1 MKFVFISPHA
11 GFYRHYDQ
19 LVRKLIAKGDN
30 VHILFGDDPTQKFS
44 DRAVKSVLADFPQ
57 VKIGNALNRSDEWTG
72 LLETTREMRHY
83 RIYLKPNHPSPQI
96 GVRRREKFP
105 KVFRPLSRSSIGK
118 KIFASALMGSVL
130 RWIEKIAPPDK
141 LISEWLNQEKP
152 DAVIAVTNIS
162 SRVPST
168 DYLKAAKKTGIP
180 TIISI
185 ASWDNLTT
193 KGTFLVKP
201 DATFVWN
208 KELKK
213 EAIELHDLPA
223 DNLVM
228 TGSPT
233 FDYWFDSQPDKTRKE
248 FCEKV
253 GIDPDKKYIVYLCSS
268 RTITGDETA
277 FVCQFADCLYGNPE
291 TADLIILVRPHP
303 LGGSDWGSIEKSNVV
318 IWPPGGDVPD
328 MPSSQQ
334 NYFNTLF
341 YSECV
346 AGVNTSAMVEAAIVD
361 KPCVTI
367 LTEQYRQTQ
376 TGRGHFY
383 HLLNADYMEIAQ
395 GFDASA
401 KIIAD
406 LLSGMDSRAL
416 HRKDF
421 VHSFLRPN
429 GLRKNVS
436 DLFVHAIEL
445 VSQGTSPRQIQEEL
459 SHDESVIITRH

>member
-1 MKFVFISPHA
+1 MAASH
-11 GFYRHYDQ
+11 D
-19 LVRKLIAKGDN
+19 

-44 DRAVKSVLADFPQ
+44 DRAVKAVQVDFPQ
-57 VKIGNALNRSDEWTG
+57 IKIGNALMRSDRWKS

-96 GVRRREKFP
+96 GIRRREKFP

-118 KIFASALMGSVL
+118 RIFASTLVGSIL
-130 RWIEKIAPPDK
+130 RRIENFAPADAR
-141 LISEWLNQEKP
+141 ITEWLNLEKP
-152 DAVIAVTNIS
+152 DAVVAFTNIS

-168 DYLKAAKKTGIP
+168 DYLKAANNLQIP

-193 KGTFLVKP
+193 KGTFLVQP

-208 KELKK
+208 NELVK
-213 EAIELHDLPA
+213 EAIEIHELPA
-223 DNLVM
+223 DNLVV

-233 FDYWFDSQPDKTRKE
+233 FDYWFDSQPDRTRRE
-248 FCEKV
+248 FCEQA
-253 GIDPDKKYIVYLCSS
+253 GIDPVRKFIVYLCSS

-277 FVCQFADCLYGNPE
+277 FVSQFADCLHGNPE

-303 LGGSDWGSIEKSNVV
+303 LGGSDWGSLDKSNVV

-341 YSECV
+341 YSECA

-367 LTEQYRQTQ
+367 LTEHYRQTQ

-383 HLLNADYMEIAQ
+383 HLLNADYMEVAE
-395 GFDASA
+395 GFDASS

-406 LLSGMDSRAL
+406 LLAGNDLRAVN
-416 HRKDF
+416 RANF
-421 VHSFLRPN
+421 VQSFLRPN
-429 GLRKNVS
+429 GLGKNVS
-436 DLFVHAIEL
+436 DLFVHAMEL
-445 VSQGTSPRQIQEEL
+445 AARGATPRQIQEKL
-459 SHDESVIITRH
+459 SSG